1 MKFNPGKLKE
11 RISIIKRTETVNELK
26 QRIQGYEVIRRP
38 YADVVDI
45 RGNKYYD
52 AKKIV
57 PEITHFVYIRYTKT
71 PVEQDMIIEH
81 NGKKYDV
88 KSCIDIKGQKL
99 QYEIQC
105 VEQVKKVKN
114 DG

>member
-11 RISIIKRTETVNELK
+11 RVKILRRTEVINELK
-26 QRIQGYEVIRRP
+26 QRKQEYEVVRQP

-57 PEITHFVYIRYTKT
+57 PEITHFVYIRYTKN

-88 KSCIDIKGQKL
+88 KSCIDMKGMKI

-105 VEQVKKVKN
+105 VEQVKKVKEN
-114 DG
+114 G